1 MLQNIENYVGC
12 KTIASKKA
20 NNKSKRIAPENNAYC
35 LRNVPA
41 FLDSTATLLVPFK
54 KGKVHLTHASHGQ
67 RFKYS

>member
-20 NNKSKRIAPENNAYC
+20 NNKSKRIAAENNVYC

-41 FLDSTATLLVPFK
+41 LLDSTATLLVPFIN
-54 KGKVHLTHASHGQ
+54 GKVHLTPASRGQ
-67 RFKYS
+67 SFKYS